1 MSTIQLM
8 EIPEMLSS
16 RLALVPTVVIL
27 ALAKYPIFPSH
38 LKLQLLGRTRAVVF
52 KPFFVFVC

>member
-1 MSTIQLM
+1 M

-16 RLALVPTVVIL
+16 CLALVATVVIL

-38 LKLQLLGRTRAVVF
+38 LKLQFLGRSRAVVF